1 MSETMADQVIQGVVA
16 GIKIAI
22 FLALLIYVA
31 LIQKAFRLREL
42 WPMLGAA
49 SMLLLSGFVE
59 FIYTVGQETGS
70 SPFSFFDAHFLSGIL
85 MTISAIGIFT
95 MFYFINKK
103 STQARR
109 R

>member
-1 MSETMADQVIQGVVA
+1 MAEPIVQGVVA
-16 GIKIAI
+16 GLKLAI
-22 FLALLIYVA
+22 FLALIVYVA

-49 SMLLLSGFVE
+49 SMLFLSGFVE
-59 FIYTVGQETGS
+59 FIYIISQETGS
-70 SPFSFFDAHFLSGIL
+70 SPFSFWDTHFLSGIL
-85 MTISAIGIFT
+85 MAIAAIGIFT

-103 STQARR
+103 SAPTRR